1 MPPTRALPQQ
11 KRSQAILRERSE
23 KENLVLLV
31 DSLDRL
37 SDFTKWLAVVEQ
49 DLRAIASVGI
59 GVVMAAPLR
68 SLYGV

>member
-1 MPPTRALPQQ
+1 LPQQ